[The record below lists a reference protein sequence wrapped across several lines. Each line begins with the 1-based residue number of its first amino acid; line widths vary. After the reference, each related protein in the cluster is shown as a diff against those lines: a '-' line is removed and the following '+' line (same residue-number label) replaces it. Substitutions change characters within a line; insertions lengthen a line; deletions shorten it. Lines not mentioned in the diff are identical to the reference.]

1 MLRQNRL
8 VSMGACLS
16 FGDFERLDPRF
27 AWMRDYL
34 ARVAP
39 PGRLPGRQH
48 VEPLAFKALLDFVNL
63 VDVERIDGRY
73 RFRFRLVGVHQT
85 LAAGREIT
93 GRFLEDA
100 VLPAFVERIG
110 ANMRTAA
117 ERRVPVHDAFPMP
130 HPGRDAIATERVY
143 FPLAGD
149 GANVDMLLIVNAYPG
164 DAKLG
169 AVEMP
174 EIQAALHGQAAN

>member
-1 MLRQNRL
+1 
-8 VSMGACLS
+8 MGSCLTL
-16 FGDFERLDPRF
+16 GDFDRLDPRF

-39 PGRLPGRQH
+39 PGHLPGRRH
-48 VEPLAFKALLDFVNL
+48 VDPLAFKALLDFVNL
-63 VDVERIDGRY
+63 VDVEHVDGAY

-85 LAAGREIT
+85 IAAGREIT

-117 ERRVPVHDAFPMP
+117 ESRQPVHDAFPMP

-143 FPLAGD
+143 FPLASD
-149 GANVDMLLIVNAYPG
+149 GTNVDMLLIVNAYPG
-164 DAKLG
+164 DPKLNTL
-169 AVEMP
+169 VLPQMP
-174 EIQAALHGQAAN
+174 LPAGGLAAN